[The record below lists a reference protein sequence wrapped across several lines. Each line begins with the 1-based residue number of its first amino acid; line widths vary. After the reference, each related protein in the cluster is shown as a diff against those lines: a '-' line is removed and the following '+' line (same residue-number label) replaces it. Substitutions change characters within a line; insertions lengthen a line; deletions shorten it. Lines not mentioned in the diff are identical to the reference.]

1 MTYQEWAKQYFD
13 TGETLHQKIKILKNK
28 VKNAL
33 PAEKETIKKE
43 LASLYDMYRN
53 CIKIGKLL
61 NSRTGNFE

>member
-13 TGETLHQKIKILKNK
+13 TAERLHQKIKILKNK

-33 PAEKETIKKE
+33 PGEKEKIKKE
-43 LASLYDMYRN
+43 LASLYYMYLD
-53 CIKIGKLL
+53 CIHTGNLL